1 MPKQGHLSSDL
12 YSDKYQ
18 QKMLK
23 CKQIVFNKK
32 KKPATNMWHQQIP
45 LQKQEEEKRKVVVRS

>member
-32 KKPATNMWHQQIP
+32 PATNMWHQQIT